1 MIIRTARHENHDE
14 RAVFQGLPVT
24 KTMTSL
30 ISIGGCSKKPQF
42 TMTNEMS
49 ILEQATEKP
58 GLAAN
63 AIRGSKPQDIDATEV
78 KTSLESVALK
88 TSQNG
93 IPLLVASLAL
103 YFLYLKFLIRVFF
116 FLHFILDNIINIWV
130 CNPDPTANAE
140 LCKISKQK

>member
-103 YFLYLKFLIRVFF
+103 YFL
-116 FLHFILDNIINIWV
+116 
-130 CNPDPTANAE
+130 
-140 LCKISKQK
+140 